1 MRFLEADRRA
11 CDALLPG
18 LRDRLAEI
26 PLSELESATSPAIE
40 LFRQHGGTNLL
51 VPPEYGGMGASPLDA
66 VRVVRALGSVAPSMT
81 VATMMHHFSVGTLY
95 AVAEAFGTGNAL
107 DELLLKRVAEE
118 RLLVASG
125 FAEGR
130 TNQGILAPRLTA
142 RQVDGGWLISGSKK
156 PCSLATSMDLL
167 TASVALP
174 ADDGAAGDGAGS
186 GGTTMGLLMLPANTP
201 GLTVEPFWSS
211 FALAGAESHEVRLT
225 DVFVTDEQII
235 RAAPELTEQMD
246 ELTTV
251 GLIWFEMMVCA
262 GYTGMVSALVD
273 RVLTRGRGSVS
284 DRATLGTRV
293 ETAAAL
299 TEGLA
304 RRVIAGEVDNDGL
317 TAALVTRFAVQDA
330 LRLSVDTAVEL
341 LGGMAYVSSPDVA
354 YLAAASHA
362 IAFHPPSRS
371 SMAAGLVDHWT
382 TGAPLVVA

>member
-1 MRFLEADRRA
+1 MRFLEIDRQT
-11 CDALLPG
+11 CDALLPD
-18 LRDRLAEI
+18 LRDRLNEI
-26 PLSELESATSPAIE
+26 PLSELESPESPAIE

-51 VPPEYGGMGASPLDA
+51 VPQEYGGIGANPLDA
-66 VRVVRALGSVAPSMT
+66 VRAVRALGSIAPSMT

-95 AVAEAFGTGNAL
+95 AVAETFGTDNAL
-107 DELLLKRVAEE
+107 NDLLLKRVASE
-118 RLLVASG
+118 RMLVASG

-130 TNQGILAPRLTA
+130 TDQGILAPKLTA
-142 RQVDGGWLISGSKK
+142 RPTDGGYLVSGAKK
-156 PCSLATSMDLL
+156 PCSLASSMDLL

-174 ADDGAAGDGAGS
+174 GDGAP
-186 GGTTMGLLMLPANTP
+186 MGLLMLPAGTP
-201 GLTVEPFWSS
+201 GLSVEPFWSS
-211 FALAGAESHEVRLT
+211 FALAGAQSHEVRLT

-235 RAAPELTEQMD
+235 RAEPEYADQMD

-273 RVLTRGRGSVS
+273 RVLTQGRGSVAE
-284 DRATLGTRV
+284 RAALGARI
-293 ETAAAL
+293 EAAAAL

-304 RRVIAGEVDNDGL
+304 RRVIDEDVENDGL
-317 TAALVTRFAVQDA
+317 AAALVTRFAVQDA
-330 LRLSVDTAVEL
+330 LRQAVDGAVEL

-362 IAFHPPSRS
+362 IAFHPPSRG

-382 TGAPLVVA
+382 TGEPLVVA